1 MTTKFYKYGRCV
13 SPVIMREGLRK
24 DLSAVIY
31 EGTGKLTKPR
41 AKKFGTETLIGN
53 LPMSFTVI
61 TQKIASISLFKNK
74 ATKLHCQNIIC
85 NTYRVYIVAVVYIV
99 YNINSVLVFFV
110 FYYQLNRYK
119 SPFVFLSSREIQL
132 LIKAVSNKQSSG
144 SKKWNECGYK
154 NTKTWYSINKC
165 NFFIINSRKTS
176 TKTFYY

>member
-31 EGTGKLTKPR
+31 EVTGKLTKPR

-85 NTYRVYIVAVVYIV
+85 NTYRMYIVAVVYIV

-110 FYYQLNRYK
+110 FYY
-119 SPFVFLSSREIQL
+119 
-132 LIKAVSNKQSSG
+132 
-144 SKKWNECGYK
+144 
-154 NTKTWYSINKC
+154 
-165 NFFIINSRKTS
+165 
-176 TKTFYY
+176 